1 MAAGPV
7 RCVLGRRKAWTGDWS
22 QRKGGSRV
30 EGESESGQVICPL
43 SILVMGGQ
51 TIFVF
56 LSFYIFDL
64 FCHFLILGVRASML
78 VMGGQLFLVDNLKVS
93 PASIKHV
100 NFSHVIPI
108 KLIMS
113 SPIHLSS
120 FQNC

>member
-1 MAAGPV
+1 MCFGAEEG
-7 RCVLGRRKAWTGDWS
+7 LDW
-22 QRKGGSRV
+22 RLDPEERRV
-30 EGESESGQVICPL
+30 EGRRGIGVGSGDM
-43 SILVMGGQ
+43 SIVHPGDGWSNDFCIL
-51 TIFVF
+51 IF
-56 LSFYIFDL
+56 FYIFDL